1 MNCEKLSLMEM
12 ICDELLENGVAAD
25 NIIYII

>member
-1 MNCEKLSLMEM
+1 MKCEKLSLMEM
-12 ICDELLENGVAAD
+12 ICDELLENSVAAD

>member
-1 MNCEKLSLMEM
+1 MKCEKLSLMEM